1 MVKVIRIDLAKAHQ
15 QQTTKSTPSDII
27 NREDFDVEYLI
38 CKKDNSLL
46 KCMACLV

>member
-1 MVKVIRIDLAKAHQ
+1 MFKVIRTDFAKTHQ

-38 CKKDNSLL
+38 CKK
-46 KCMACLV
+46 K